1 MKAGGGCTMTI
12 GQLVRSFLLR
22 LEWYG
27 TLFPRIPVP
36 VEKEIRERLTQLN
49 LCDDHKR
56 KADDCWGEAERYSKA
71 KREDDDGARPK

>member
-1 MKAGGGCTMTI
+1 MTI

-36 VEKEIRERLTQLN
+36 VEKEIRENLTQLN

-56 KADDCWGEAERYSKA
+56 KADDGWGEAERQGRS
-71 KREDDDGARPK
+71 RRPDDDSFRAK

>member
-1 MKAGGGCTMTI
+1 MTI
-12 GQLVRSFLLR
+12 GQLVRSFVLK

-36 VEKEIRERLTQLN
+36 VEKDIREKLTQLN

-56 KADDCWGEAERYSKA
+56 KADEGWGEAERYAKS
-71 KREDDDGARPK
+71 KREEDGEYRKR

>member
-1 MKAGGGCTMTI
+1 MKAGSGCIMTI
-12 GQLVRSFLLR
+12 GQLIRSFLLK

-36 VEKEIRERLTQLN
+36 VEKDIRERLTNLN

-56 KADDCWGEAERYSKA
+56 KANDGWGEAERYAKNQREESGNSKS
-71 KREDDDGARPK
+71 K

>member
-1 MKAGGGCTMTI
+1 MTM
-12 GQLVRSFLLR
+12 GQLVRSFMLK

-36 VEKEIRERLTQLN
+36 IQKDIERRLKELN

-56 KADDCWGEAERYSKA
+56 TANESWGNDEESHGK
-71 KREDDDGARPK
+71 DQ